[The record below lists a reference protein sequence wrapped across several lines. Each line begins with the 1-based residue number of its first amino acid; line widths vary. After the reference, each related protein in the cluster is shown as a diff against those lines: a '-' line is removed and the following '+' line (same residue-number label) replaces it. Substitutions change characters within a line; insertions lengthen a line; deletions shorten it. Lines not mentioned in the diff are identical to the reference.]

1 MKRETKKI
9 HSLPDNSFRYVFL
22 EQSEISHFPFLII
35 NATAVSFLIYEI
47 YICPLQGENDLKF
60 IRGQVVKTLKGSKF
74 IEGETTVTA
83 DGLKFVA
90 G

>member
-1 MKRETKKI
+1 MIAKN
-9 HSLPDNSFRYVFL
+9 LF
-22 EQSEISHFPFLII
+22 Q
-35 NATAVSFLIYEI
+35 
-47 YICPLQGENDLKF
+47 CENDLKF
-60 IRGQVVKTLKGSKF
+60 IRGQVVQTLKGSKF

>member
-9 HSLPDNSFRYVFL
+9 PSLPDNSFRYAFL
-22 EQSEISHFPFLII
+22 EQSEISHFPFLLS
-35 NATAVSFLIYEI
+35 VSFLIYEI
-47 YICPLQGENDLKF
+47 YIWPLQGENDLKF

>member
-1 MKRETKKI
+1 MTFGSKVKYHI
-9 HSLPDNSFRYVFL
+9 SLF
-22 EQSEISHFPFLII
+22 IK
-35 NATAVSFLIYEI
+35 TAVSFLIYKI
-47 YICPLQGENDLKF
+47 YIWPLQGENDLKF